1 MKSFL
6 TVKVE
11 NQKLREFVFQ
21 YLLDNNYEWQ
31 KCQEG
36 TTEKL
41 MRENAYYKYIIVDSN
56 RKITGNASE
65 YVEKSDS
72 YRFLSL
78 EDFLREV
85 IQFSYTTECGR
96 EFEMKNNQFIHTE
109 LDDRV
114 CIVTL
119 TKNDLKNMLSMLKE
133 LT

>member
-1 MKSFL
+1 MKSL
-6 TVKVE
+6 AVKVE

-72 YRFLSL
+72 HRFLSL

-85 IQFSYTTECGR
+85 RQFSYTTEGGR
-96 EFEMKNNQFIHTE
+96 EFEMKNNQFIHTGE
-109 LDDRV
+109 LNDRV
-114 CIVTL
+114 YIVTL